1 MLKRL
6 KFTHKIVLMPVIAG
20 VGVLAIYLAVQLS
33 SSRTVRLI
41 RTVEVG
47 HVPALE
53 LSRDL
58 LDLLAQLQRGLQDAV
73 AAADMKLLDET
84 DGLSGSF
91 LAAVERAKGNVV
103 LDQVELDRL
112 AASFRSYYEHAR
124 NTSVRMISQESGAS
138 VLSALE
144 RMRASYVGVRDQL
157 ERFAETERSDIEEAV
172 EGVRESQRR
181 TMRVVILVM
190 LLSAGGI
197 AFLSYQVTRSTVGP
211 LTEVRELAGE
221 VAEGEL
227 TRRIEVLSSDEVGDM
242 SAALNQALERMG
254 GTIQTI
260 DENAGSL
267 TDSSEEL
274 TAVSQQMATSAEE
287 TSAQAGVVSAAAKQV
302 SSNVEAVATGV
313 EEMAASI
320 REIAQNAHDAAKVA
334 TTAVEMAETTNTTI
348 TKLGDS
354 SAEISEVVKVITDI
368 AEQTNLLA
376 LNATIEAARAGEA
389 GKGFAVVADEVKE
402 LAKGTANAT
411 GEIGKRIE
419 AIQADTRSA
428 VDATAEIGT
437 IINQIHDI
445 QNTIATAVE
454 EQTATTNEIGRSVA
468 EAARGSS
475 EIAGSV
481 SGVAEAA
488 QETSAGAS
496 STQNSARELAAM
508 AAQLQQLV
516 SMFRYEGSDHAG
528 TGD

>member
-1 MLKRL
+1 MLKKL
-6 KFTHKIVLMPVIAG
+6 KFTHKIILMPVLAG
-20 VGVLAIYLAVQLS
+20 AGVLAIFVTVQANS
-33 SSRTVRLI
+33 AGTARSI

-58 LDLLAQLQRGLQDAV
+58 IDLLAQLQRGLQDAV
-73 AAADMKLLDET
+73 ATADTDLLSET
-84 DGLSGSF
+84 DELSRRF
-91 LAAVERAKGNVV
+91 LADLEGAKDNVALV
-103 LDQVELDRL
+103 PDELDRL
-112 AASFRSYYEHAR
+112 AGMFNGYYEHAR
-124 NTSVRMISQESGAS
+124 STSLRMISRESGTA
-138 VLSALE
+138 VQAALGK
-144 RMRASYVGVRDQL
+144 MRSGYVEIRDEL
-157 ERFAETERSDIEEAV
+157 ERFAESERTDIQSAV
-172 EGVRESQRR
+172 EAVRESQRQA
-181 TMRVVILVM
+181 MRIVILVM
-190 LLSAGGI
+190 LLSGGGVG
-197 AFLSYQVTRSTVGP
+197 FLSYQVARSTVGP
-211 LTEVRELAGE
+211 LNEVKAVAGE

-227 TRRIEVLSSDEVGDM
+227 TRRIETATEDEVGQM
-242 SAALNQALERMG
+242 SDALNQALERMR

-260 DENAGSL
+260 GHNASSL
-267 TDSSEEL
+267 TGSSDEL

-334 TTAVEMAETTNTTI
+334 TSAVDMAETTNATI
-348 TKLGDS
+348 SKLGDS

-402 LAKGTANAT
+402 LAKGTASAT

-419 AIQADTRSA
+419 AIQSDTRNA
-428 VDATAEIGT
+428 VEAIAEIGT
-437 IINQIHDI
+437 IINRIHDI

-468 EAARGSS
+468 EAAKGSS
-475 EIAGSV
+475 EIASSI

-496 STQNSARELAAM
+496 STQQSARELAAM
-508 AAQLQQLV
+508 ASELHQLV
-516 SMFRYEGSDHAG
+516 SMFKYEGRGHESAG
-528 TGD
+528 D